1 MFPILPNKGIMPVFD
16 TSNMWSGFNKINV
29 SLTLMR
35 YSITQTMINT
45 CLITGTIDKEET
57 KIKLAYH

>member
-1 MFPILPNKGIMPVFD
+1 MFHILPNKGIMPVFD
-16 TSNMWSGFNKINV
+16 TSNMLSGFNKINV

-35 YSITQTMINT
+35 DSITQTMINK